1 MDLHIDKKIAGLM
14 IVSLLVGGAIGGAV
28 GFVAG
33 GEEGHGDRGG
43 YEMKNGAE
51 NAQFDNHADGET
63 NDDKGGAPNQDEQQ
77 PAVNGTQA
85 PTSTTSPSTSAPTAP
100 VKAQ

>member
-1 MDLHIDKKIAGLM
+1 MDLHIDKKVGVLLIIA
-14 IVSLLVGGAIGGAV
+14 LLVGGAIGGAV

-43 YEMKNGAE
+43 YEMNDKGD

-63 NDDKGGAPNQDEQQ
+63 NDDQGGTPNQDEQK
-77 PAVNGTQA
+77 PA
-85 PTSTTSPSTSAPTAP
+85 TSGIQTVPTAP
-100 VKAQ
+100 TTAPVPAQ